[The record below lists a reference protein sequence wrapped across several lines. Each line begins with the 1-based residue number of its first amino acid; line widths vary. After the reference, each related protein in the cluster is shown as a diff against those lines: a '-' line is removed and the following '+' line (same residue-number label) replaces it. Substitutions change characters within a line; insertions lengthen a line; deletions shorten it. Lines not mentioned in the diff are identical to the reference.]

1 MAAGSTHQA
10 VQESGSTSRHT
21 YASIGLSAPGVSVKW
36 MAKQL
41 GHSQAMFEKVYARWI
56 ESDAEEEPMQRLDEA
71 AERGCPEVVPAE
83 ERSRI

>member
-1 MAAGSTHQA
+1 
-10 VQESGSTSRHT
+10 
-21 YASIGLSAPGVSVKW
+21 

-56 ESDAEEEPMQRLDEA
+56 ESDAEEEQMQRLDEA